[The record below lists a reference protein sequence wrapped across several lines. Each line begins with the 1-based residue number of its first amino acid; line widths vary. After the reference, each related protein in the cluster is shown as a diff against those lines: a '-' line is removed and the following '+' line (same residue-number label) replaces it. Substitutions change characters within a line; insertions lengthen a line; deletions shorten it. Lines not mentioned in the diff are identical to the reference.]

1 MSRPLLLATLVAAL
15 PSLAPAQS
23 TWQNIDPPSAAPA
36 GSALFGLAFDA
47 GRGVSVLRTGSP
59 LGGTTWEYD
68 GTGWNSVP
76 FFGAPTAADFALA
89 YDAGRG
95 VCVLHGGAVPGQTAA
110 SDETWEWDGTT
121 WTLVSTSGPARA
133 GAAMA
138 YDASTGRLV
147 LVGGAD
153 PVGNVFTETWE
164 FDGASATWT
173 QVALGAS
180 PPVYTGMAMDFDPQ
194 VGRLVLFGGRRP
206 PLGGTLSDETWLYRG
221 ATQTWTQAFPATS
234 PTPRTDLGGV
244 YDPAR
249 GGLLVHGGTDAGGT
263 LDQTWTYEAVAST
276 WLNQA
281 GTAGPARA
289 DALLAYDVTRGRVV
303 LFGGRSALGQELN
316 ETWELGGGI
325 PANAYCFGDGSG
337 TTCPCG
343 NGGAAGAG
351 CANSTGTGAT
361 LTSFG
366 SESLAATDLWF
377 RATDLPANEPAL
389 LFAGQIAVN
398 GGAGN
403 LLGDGLRCAG
413 IGVVR
418 VAIRP
423 ADAGGTSIF
432 GPGDVASGGFVPGE
446 TRHFQSWYRDPS
458 GSPCGAFTNLSNG
471 VAITFVP

>member
-1 MSRPLLLATLVAAL
+1 MLRTPLLAT
-15 PSLAPAQS
+15 SLAVLSTFATAQT
-23 TWQNIDPPSAAPA
+23 TWQNVDPVPAAPA

-47 GRGVSVLRTGSP
+47 GRGVSVLRTGSVV
-59 LGGTTWEYD
+59 GGTTWEYD
-68 GTGWNSVP
+68 GTGWSSLP
-76 FFGAPTAADFALA
+76 QFGGPTAADFTLA

-95 VCVLHGGAVPGQTAA
+95 VCVLHGGAVPGLTSA
-110 SDETWEWDGTT
+110 SNETWEWNGAT
-121 WTLVSTSGPARA
+121 WTLVSTSGPARL

-138 YDASTGRLV
+138 YDSSTGRLV

-153 PVGNVFTETWE
+153 PVGNVFTDTWE
-164 FDGASATWT
+164 FDGASATWS
-173 QVALGAS
+173 QVAVGGG
-180 PPVYTGMAMDFDPQ
+180 PPVYTGMALDYDPQ
-194 VGRLVLFGGRRP
+194 VGRVVLFGGRRP
-206 PLGGTLSDETWLYRG
+206 PLGGALSDETWLYRG
-221 ATQTWTQAFPATS
+221 VTQSWTRAFPATRPS
-234 PTPRTDLGGV
+234 PRTDLGGT
-244 YDPAR
+244 YDPVR
-249 GGLLVHGGTDAGGT
+249 GGLLVHGGTDASGT
-263 LDQTWTYEAVAST
+263 LAETWTYEAQTTT
-276 WLNQA
+276 WLNQS

-289 DALLAYDVTRGRVV
+289 DALLAYDATRGRMV
-303 LFGGRSALGQELN
+303 LFGGRGAQGSEKN
-316 ETWELGGGI
+316 ETWELGGGV

-343 NGGAAGAG
+343 NVGAAGAG

-366 SESLAATDLWF
+366 STSVAATDLWF

-418 VAIRP
+418 LAIRP
-423 ADAGGTSIF
+423 ADAGGTSLF

-458 GSPCGAFTNLSNG
+458 GSPCGALTNLSNG
-471 VAITFVP
+471 VTVVFAP